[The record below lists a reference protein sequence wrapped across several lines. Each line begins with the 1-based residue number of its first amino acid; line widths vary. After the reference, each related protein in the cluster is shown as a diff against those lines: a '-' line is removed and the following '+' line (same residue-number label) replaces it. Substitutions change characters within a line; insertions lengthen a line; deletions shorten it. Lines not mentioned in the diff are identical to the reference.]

1 MSTVVDERG
10 FGEEAR
16 FDPHGIEPIPEA
28 DRTSTVLQQFWIWAG
43 ANLAPINWVLG
54 ALGIVLGLSLLETFL
69 VVALGN
75 IVGCAL
81 FGLFCVMG
89 HRTGVNQMVLSRAA
103 YGRRGAY
110 LPAVGQVLM
119 AMGWLGVNT
128 WIVLDLAV
136 GVLEELGISG
146 GEGTR
151 YAIGFSIM
159 AIQVLIAI
167 WGFYAIRTFEKY
179 TVPITAVL
187 LLIMSVLAWTR
198 ADVVWT
204 NSAVSGSEKF
214 TAITQL
220 LTAIGVGWGISWLT
234 WTSDYS
240 RFIRPSYSD
249 RQVFVGLALS
259 MYIPTVWLAFL
270 GASIAGSG
278 TEADP
283 SSLVASVFGVMT
295 IPVLFIIM
303 HGPIA
308 TNILNIYSA
317 SLSALSLD
325 IRAKRWI
332 VSLIAGI
339 VGSVSLVA
347 FVQSESFARSFDN
360 WMISIIVWI
369 SAWAG
374 PAFVE
379 FFVRR
384 RGVIDVGEL
393 YDDPADSVYGDV
405 NWAAIVALI
414 AGLVAGW
421 SWEYGL
427 VPAMQGPIAKATG
440 NTDFSWLASMLVSGL
455 VYYVWMSAKEGRRA
469 PARAAG

>member
-1 MSTVVDERG
+1 MARERREG
-10 FGEEAR
+10 GIAEEAR
-16 FDPHGIEPIPEA
+16 FDPHGIEPIPA
-28 DRTSTVLQQFWIWAG
+28 SDRTSTVLQQFWIWAG

-54 ALGIVLGLSLLETFL
+54 GLGIILGLSLLETFL
-69 VVALGN
+69 VVAIGN
-75 IVGCAL
+75 ILGCAL

-110 LPAVGQVLM
+110 LPAAGQVLM

-136 GVLEELGISG
+136 GVLEELGVSG
-146 GEGTR
+146 GTSLK
-151 YAIGFSIM
+151 YFLGFLIM

-179 TVPITAVL
+179 TVPVTAAL
-187 LLIMSVLAWTR
+187 LLIMSVLAWTQG
-198 ADVVWT
+198 DIVWT
-204 NSAVSGSEKF
+204 NSTVSGSEKF

-234 WTSDYS
+234 WSSDYA
-240 RFIRPSYSD
+240 RFIRPTYTD
-249 RQVFVGLALS
+249 RQVFTGLALS

-270 GASIAGSG
+270 GASIASGG
-278 TEADP
+278 TEVDP
-283 SSLVASVFGVMT
+283 SSLVAEAFGVMT

-325 IRAKRWI
+325 LKAKRWV

-339 VGSVSLVA
+339 VGS
-347 FVQSESFARSFDN
+347 
-360 WMISIIVWI
+360 I
-369 SAWAG
+369 
-374 PAFVE
+374 
-379 FFVRR
+379 
-384 RGVIDVGEL
+384 
-393 YDDPADSVYGDV
+393 
-405 NWAAIVALI
+405 
-414 AGLVAGW
+414 
-421 SWEYGL
+421 
-427 VPAMQGPIAKATG
+427 
-440 NTDFSWLASMLVSGL
+440 
-455 VYYVWMSAKEGRRA
+455 
-469 PARAAG
+469 

>member
-1 MSTVVDERG
+1 MARERQEG
-10 FGEEAR
+10 GIAEEAR
-16 FDPHGIEPIPEA
+16 FDPHGIEPIPA
-28 DRTSTVLQQFWIWAG
+28 SDRTSTVLQQFWIWAG

-54 ALGIVLGLSLLETFL
+54 GLGIILGLSLLETFL
-69 VVALGN
+69 VVAIGN
-75 IVGCAL
+75 ILGCAL

-110 LPAVGQVLM
+110 LPAAGQVLM

-136 GVLEELGISG
+136 GVLEELGVSG
-146 GEGTR
+146 GTSLK
-151 YAIGFSIM
+151 YFLGFLIM
-159 AIQVLIAI
+159 TIQVLIAI

-179 TVPITAVL
+179 TVPVTAAL
-187 LLIMSVLAWTR
+187 LLIMSVLAWTQG
-198 ADVVWT
+198 DIVWT

-234 WTSDYS
+234 WSSDYA
-240 RFIRPSYSD
+240 RFIRPTYTD
-249 RQVFVGLALS
+249 RQVFTGLALS

-270 GASIAGSG
+270 GASIASG
-278 TEADP
+278 GAEVDP
-283 SSLVASVFGVMT
+283 SSLVAEAFGVMT

-303 HGPIA
+303 HGPVA

-325 IRAKRWI
+325 LRVKRWV
-332 VSLIAGI
+332 VSLITGVI
-339 VGSVSLVA
+339 GSVSLAA
-347 FVQSESFARSFDN
+347 FIQSESFARSFDN

-379 FFVRR
+379 FFIRR
-384 RGVIDVGEL
+384 RGVIDVDEL
-393 YDDPADSVYGDV
+393 YDPPKESVYGDV

-414 AGLVAGW
+414 LGLIAGW

-427 VPAMQGPIAKATG
+427 VEAMQGPIATATG
-440 NTDFSWLASMLVSGL
+440 NTDFSWLASMLVSGV
-455 VYYVWMSAKEGRRA
+455 VYYVWMSAKESGRA

>member
-1 MSTVVDERG
+1 MSRPAHERG
-10 FGEEAR
+10 GIAEEAK
-16 FDPHGIEPIPEA
+16 FDPHGIEPIPPE
-28 DRTSTVLQQFWIWAG
+28 DRDSTVLQQFWIWAG

-54 ALGIVLGLSLLETFL
+54 ALGIILGLSLLETL
-69 VVALGN
+69 IVVALGN
-75 IVGCAL
+75 ILGCAM

-110 LPAVGQVLM
+110 LPATGQVLM

-136 GVLEELGISG
+136 GVLEELGYEG
-146 GEGTR
+146 GTGTK
-151 YAIGFSIM
+151 YVIGFALM
-159 AIQVLIAI
+159 ALQVLIAI

-187 LLIMSVLAWTR
+187 LVIMSILAWTK

-204 NSAVSGSEKF
+204 NSTVSGGDKF
-214 TAITQL
+214 TSITQL

-234 WTSDYS
+234 WSSDYA
-240 RFIRPSYSD
+240 RFIRPGTSD
-249 RQVFVGLALS
+249 RKVFAGLALAI
-259 MYIPTVWLAFL
+259 YIPTVWLAFL
-270 GASIAGSG
+270 GASIASGG

-308 TNILNIYSA
+308 TNILNVYSA

-325 IRAKRWI
+325 IRTKRWVI
-332 VSLIAGI
+332 SVIAGI
-339 VGSVSLVA
+339 VGSIALVA
-347 FVQSESFARSFDN
+347 FIQSESFARSFDN
-360 WMISIIVWI
+360 WMVSIIVWI

-379 FFVRR
+379 FFIRR

-393 YDDPADSVYGDV
+393 YDDPEDSVYGDV
-405 NWAAIVALI
+405 NWAAIISLI
-414 AGLVAGW
+414 AGLAAGW
-421 SWEYGL
+421 AWEYGL
-427 VPAMQGPIAKATG
+427 VTQMQGPIAKATG
-440 NTDFSWLASMLVSGL
+440 NSDFSWLASMVVSGVL
-455 VYYVWMSAKEGRRA
+455 YYVLMAAREPR
-469 PARAAG
+469 PARVAG